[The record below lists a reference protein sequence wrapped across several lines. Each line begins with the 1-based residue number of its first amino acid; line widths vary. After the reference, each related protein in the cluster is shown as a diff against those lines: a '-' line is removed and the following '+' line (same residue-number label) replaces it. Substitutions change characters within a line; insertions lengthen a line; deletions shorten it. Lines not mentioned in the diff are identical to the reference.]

1 MGCFGG
7 QPIPLQ
13 KKGISTMMEKDK
25 LRKADIFSGGL
36 IFLFGLW
43 IVSQAFKMPMKGSWG
58 GVQNVWFVS
67 PALFPLFV
75 GFMIMLLGG
84 ILTRTALKTV
94 GGKQF
99 RDVLRWLFSAQLR
112 DFLKLPENIRFYAMA
127 VLFCNYVF
135 IQIARVDFF
144 ICSIFFLM
152 VFISQFYFDD
162 DDLIKKL
169 FFFYLAQS
177 AIMGIYFVSGLAT
190 VFEKSISDSGD
201 WLALIMA
208 LAYAVYAWMQIRDT
222 RQLRKKYRLTI
233 ILALAAPFL
242 IGAAFKYLLLVPMP
256 KEGLIVSLMD
266 ALRYWDF

>member
-1 MGCFGG
+1 
-7 QPIPLQ
+7 
-13 KKGISTMMEKDK
+13 MMEKDK

-94 GGKQF
+94 GGQQF
-99 RDVLRWLFSAQLR
+99 RGVLRWLFSVQFR
-112 DFLKLPENIRFYAMA
+112 VFLKQPENIRFYAIA

-135 IQIARVDFF
+135 FQIARIDFF

-177 AIMGIYFVSGLAT
+177 AVLGIYFASGLAT
-190 VFEKSISDSGD
+190 VLEKAMANFGD
-201 WLALIMA
+201 WLALLMA
-208 LAYAVYAWMQIRDT
+208 AAYAVYAWMQIRHT
-222 RQLRKKYRLTI
+222 QQLRKKYRITI
-233 ILALAAPFL
+233 TLALAAPIL
-242 IGAAFKYLLLVPMP
+242 IGAVFKYLLLVPMP
-256 KEGLIVSLMD
+256 KEGMIVSLMD